1 MDRIKKLII
10 AALLAVSLLAQLHG
24 PDMSLSLNPQ
34 PEPPGLALNPQ
45 PEPPG

>member
-1 MDRIKKLII
+1 MNRIEKTTIILLI
-10 AALLAVSLLAQLHG
+10 AVSLLAQLYA
-24 PDMSLSLNPQ
+24 LELILNLNPQ